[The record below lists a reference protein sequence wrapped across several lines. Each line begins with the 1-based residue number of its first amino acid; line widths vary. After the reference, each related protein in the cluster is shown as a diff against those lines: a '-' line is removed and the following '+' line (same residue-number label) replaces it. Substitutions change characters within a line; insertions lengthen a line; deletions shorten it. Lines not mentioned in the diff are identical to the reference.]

1 MRHFAAVFCLLFLS
15 GLSTA
20 HAQFQPATPPPDVLN
35 FNSSMDEGIPDRIDD
50 IVLPRIQFIF
60 DELIDPRRESIRNF
74 ITSENVDDPRLEEAV
89 RGIIRSH
96 LIALQQTEIA
106 IQYLKANR
114 DNILD
119 GKDSLFTSVYG
130 AVGEKQTFAVLSPS
144 PLGGLASL
152 DGTLGTDLTLTFD
165 DQQGGGGDGGEV
177 TKEAA
182 NVASQVRPGDFLFLE
197 DPDALNAMVGVT
209 VSGSITGT
217 IVRALQV
224 NGNTPEAAANSG
236 GGGQNNMEQEI
247 ILDPNFNTAEAAGNT
262 MSNFD
267 DTRVFKVIRFEERAT
282 TTRYEQVLATFEALR
297 ASLSG
302 LDPNL
307 PNSNGLSTSLR
318 SPISYN
324 RGFTDI
330 NTIWAPGIAE
340 FEPLNDTVADFMT
353 ANNFGGFV
361 STRGADRLVRER
373 GFSNSNSFQN
383 VGRNEDVGLAN
394 HGSRT
399 SFPLLWTEDNELPR
413 EEASPATDF
422 FGATSQTG
430 VNSVNARNL
439 AFPGQTDEDRAFF
452 RDQQTLFGEPDNVFT
467 QHLGRAFFEET
478 QNHPGLFLDNSINSK
493 DRNSGEFDTGTSETT
508 ATAFRR
514 WEMIMKSFAEY
525 SSDFSI
531 TNLSGV
537 ENNAA
542 VGVSEL
548 FGGFAPGD
556 LSSKDAGNY
565 PRFAR
570 LLGGSSVGGVDFS
583 RIEPFGKRGKAG
595 FNPVVS
601 PF

>member
-20 HAQFQPATPPPDVLN
+20 HAQFQPVTPPPDVLN

-60 DELIDPRRESIRNF
+60 DELIDPRRQSIRNF

-119 GKDSLFTSVYG
+119 GKDSFFTSVYG
-130 AVGEKQTFAVLSPS
+130 AVEEKQPFAVLSPS

-152 DGTLGTDLTLTFD
+152 DGTLGTELTLTFD

-197 DPDALNAMVGVT
+197 DPDHPNAMIGVT
-209 VSGSITGT
+209 ASGSVTGT
-217 IVRALQV
+217 VVRALQV
-224 NGNTPEAAANSG
+224 NGNTPEAAASSG

-262 MSNFD
+262 MSNFN

-282 TTRYEQVLATFEALR
+282 TTRYEQVLANFEALR

-302 LDPNL
+302 QNPNL
-307 PNSNGLSTSLR
+307 PTSNLASALR
-318 SPISYN
+318 SPIQYN
-324 RGFTDI
+324 RQFTDI
-330 NTIWAPGIAE
+330 NAIWSPGVAA
-340 FEPLNDTVADFMT
+340 FEPLNEPVAEFMT
-353 ANNFGGFV
+353 RNNFGGHV
-361 STRGADRLVRER
+361 STRVADRLVRER
-373 GFSNSNSFQN
+373 GFSNSDSFQN
-383 VGRNEDVGLAN
+383 VFRNEHPLNA
-394 HGSRT
+394 RT
-399 SFPLLWTEDNELPR
+399 SLPLLWTEDNGLPR
-413 EEASPATDF
+413 SPSPPGTF
-422 FGATSQTG
+422 FGAGS
-430 VNSVNARNL
+430 ARNGENTVGVGPL
-439 AFPGQTDEDRAFF
+439 AFPAQTDEDRAFF
-452 RDQQTLFGEPDNVFT
+452 RDQQTLFGEPDNVFI

-478 QNHPGLFLDNSINSK
+478 QNHPGRFLDNSINSK
-493 DRNSGEFDTGTSETT
+493 NRNPGEFDTGTSETT
-508 ATAFRR
+508 ATEFRR
-514 WEMIMKSFAEY
+514 WQMIMKSFAEY

-531 TNLSGV
+531 TNLAGV

-556 LSSKDAGNY
+556 LSSKDAGNL
-565 PRFAR
+565 PRFAK
-570 LLGGSSVGGVDFS
+570 LLSGSTAGGFNFA
-583 RIEPFGKRGKAG
+583 RFEPFGKRAKAG